1 MTPLNPESAPLR
13 VLLLGATGF
22 IGGHVLRALLD
33 RGVDVVAVRRNL
45 SADRNPMPPAPST
58 PRWTQIELQHMRE
71 APAWVDHLNGID
83 LVINCVGILRQR
95 WGESYEDVHH
105 HMPRAL
111 AQACATAGVRLIHTS
126 ALGLHEGAKS
136 RFLSSKLRGEQAI
149 QASGAD
155 HCIVRPSLIDGLG
168 GFGASWLRM
177 LASWPVHFVPRGATG
192 RIAALQ
198 AADLGEAFV
207 ALAHMPDFSAQREAN
222 LGGERLFAY
231 RHYLQVLRGVEH
243 TESPV
248 DPAVQV
254 LLPDWVNRMGAHLCD
269 VFRFSPFSYGHWILL
284 QRDNM
289 PVPNALP
296 KLLGRAPLPV
306 THRRTA
312 LREDFRLS

>member
-1 MTPLNPESAPLR
+1 MKSDSPPLR

-22 IGGHVLRALLD
+22 IGSHVLRALLV
-33 RGVDVVAVRRNL
+33 RGVAVMAVRRTVGAADVAAVASPAEGPL
-45 SADRNPMPPAPST
+45 SWKPLALQCMRDEAD
-58 PRWTQIELQHMRE
+58 WC
-71 APAWVDHLNGID
+71 DHLNDID

-111 AQACATAGVRLIHTS
+111 AHACASAGVRLIHTS

-177 LASWPVHFVPRGATG
+177 LASWPMHFVPRGATG

-198 AADLGEAFV
+198 ATDLGEAFAV
-207 ALAHMPDFSAQREAN
+207 LAHMPGFSAHREAN

-231 RHYLQVLRGVEH
+231 RQYLQVLRGVEH
-243 TESPV
+243 AEAPV
-248 DPAVQV
+248 KPAVQV
-254 LLPDWVNRMGAHLCD
+254 LLPDWVSRIGAHLCD

-296 KLLGRAPLPV
+296 QLLGRAPLPV
-306 THRRTA
+306 MHRRTA